1 MSKNNYPSPF
11 DIQEVCSH
19 FLKRTILNHWVQS
32 EGIFLVN
39 GSNEQVAE
47 TISHLILERK
57 KVEYIRENA
66 YQATA
71 TYSMSGF
78 GVNGKTGFSME
89 DAYNDVRDTDKKLL
103 SEGYKL
109 GVLNKESIGDK
120 TIYYGTLE
128 YEKKRPGR
136 IEFMDSDQGF
146 YAPRSLFLI
155 FKTIYYGTLEYEKK
169 RPGRIEFMD
178 SDQGFSEFKIVELE
192 DGKWQVEVTGSKP
205 NDGKEV
211 KKLFEKILKGH
222 KDVAFSSMEIDKL
235 SAKMTI
241 NFFDTLM
248 PIGLGDQWRFED
260 VKQLTFKRGKEE
272 SEDDDEGEDASDSD
286 LMGIKQ
292 AILEGKNLR
301 DADFVKKFEKQ
312 GCMFTA
318 MTFKYVSINEPKTVY
333 MHAEFKGNPKIFE
346 VALVKYLETNG
357 PDAKPEIATLPKEDS
372 IQLQSLFW
380 NNAKEVYYKVLRE
393 G

>member
-78 GVNGKTGFSME
+78 GVNGKSGFSME

-109 GVLNKESIGDK
+109 GVLNKESIGD
-120 TIYYGTLE
+120 
-128 YEKKRPGR
+128 
-136 IEFMDSDQGF
+136 
-146 YAPRSLFLI
+146 
-155 FKTIYYGTLEYEKK
+155 KTIYYGTLEYEKK

>member
-11 DIQEVCSH
+11 DIREVCSH

-32 EGIFLVN
+32 EGVFLVN

-57 KVEYIRENA
+57 KIEYIRENA
-66 YQATA
+66 YQTTA

-78 GVNGKTGFSME
+78 GVNGKSGFSME
-89 DAYNDVRDTDKKLL
+89 DAYNDVRDTDKRLL

-109 GVLNKESIGDK
+109 GVLSKESFGD
-120 TIYYGTLE
+120 
-128 YEKKRPGR
+128 
-136 IEFMDSDQGF
+136 
-146 YAPRSLFLI
+146 
-155 FKTIYYGTLEYEKK
+155 KTIYYGTLEYEKK

-178 SDQGFSEFKIVELE
+178 SDQGFSEFKIIELE

-211 KKLFEKILKGH
+211 KKLFEKILKGQ

-248 PIGLGDQWRFED
+248 PIGLGNQWRFED

-272 SEDDDEGEDASDSD
+272 SEEDDEGEDASDSD

-346 VALVKYLETNG
+346 VALVKYLETIG

-372 IQLQSLFW
+372 IQLQSLLSRPINSMLYSSQALGKASNLSIASGTGMNSFAFW
-380 NNAKEVYYKVLRE
+380 DRK
-393 G
+393 